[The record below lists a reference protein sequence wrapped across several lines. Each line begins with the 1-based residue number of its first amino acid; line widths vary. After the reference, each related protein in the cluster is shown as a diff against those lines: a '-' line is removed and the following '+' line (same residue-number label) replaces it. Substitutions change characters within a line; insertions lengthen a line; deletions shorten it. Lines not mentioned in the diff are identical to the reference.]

1 MGLVSAKLTLSN
13 PRLEDLRPLEVTA
26 LADSGAYFFCLPL
39 HVAQELH
46 LETLTDKEITTAD
59 GKRTV
64 CPYVGP
70 VRVNFEDRA
79 CYVGAV
85 VLGNQVFLGAIPME
99 DMDLVIL
106 LLEQRVAPNPLR
118 PQFAGTTIQ

>member
-26 LADSGAYFFCLPL
+26 LADSGSNFLCLPL
-39 HVAQELH
+39 HIAQELR
-46 LETLTDKEITTAD
+46 LETLMDKEITTAD
-59 GKRTV
+59 GKRAV

-70 VRVNFEDRA
+70 VRVTFENRG

-85 VLGNQVFLGAIPME
+85 ILGNQVLLGAIPME

-118 PQFAGTTIQ
+118 PQFAGTSI